1 VGWKDSSSCN
11 GRGWGNKLGSPRS
24 VLGPPSRVEGI
35 LITAPLDFVAICS
48 RRDTERPMD
57 VASMNMEDGRRLQMG
72 IKREEAM
79 AYPFR
84 QVVRLQEALKK
95 ATK

>member
-1 VGWKDSSSCN
+1 
-11 GRGWGNKLGSPRS
+11 
-24 VLGPPSRVEGI
+24 
-35 LITAPLDFVAICS
+35 
-48 RRDTERPMD
+48 MD